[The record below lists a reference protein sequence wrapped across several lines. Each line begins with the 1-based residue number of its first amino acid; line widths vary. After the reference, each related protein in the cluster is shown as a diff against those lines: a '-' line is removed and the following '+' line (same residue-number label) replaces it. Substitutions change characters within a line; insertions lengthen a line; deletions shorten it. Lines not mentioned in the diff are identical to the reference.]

1 MYSRFRGAGSAG
13 PARWLLAFLG
23 AREQAMRT
31 HTGLAT
37 GPAEWLLV
45 FLEVERTELA
55 ARQRL
60 VERAAPVLSRRGR
73 SEESPFGRLTARSA

>member
-1 MYSRFRGAGSAG
+1 MYSRFRGAGTSG

-45 FLEVERTELA
+45 FLEVERAELA
-55 ARQRL
+55 ARQRP
-60 VERAAPVLSRRGR
+60 ERAAPMRSRRGR
-73 SEESPFGRLTARSA
+73 PEESPFGRLTARSA